1 MFELRPYQKKFIDDI
16 RQSFARGNRRVCGVM
31 PCGAG
36 KTLATADMTKKSA
49 AKGKRVVFMVHRKEL
64 IEQTSKTFSAM
75 GIKHGIVS
83 SQVEP
88 AYELPVQIASVQTLK
103 NRLDKIAAPDFL
115 IVDECHHIE
124 AETYKTIVKQWDCHL
139 LGLTATPIRM
149 GGKTLHDSFDALV
162 IGPSINELI
171 AHSYLA
177 DYEYFASTDANL
189 DGLQI
194 RAGEYTNESMSRT
207 LDRMEVIGDVVQS
220 YITHAL
226 GRKAI
231 CYCINVEHSGHIAD
245 TFNARGVRAAH
256 LDGNF
261 YSVERAD
268 IIDRFRRGEIDV
280 LCNVELFGEGFD
292 VPDMDCVILARPTK
306 SLTLFIQQA
315 MRPLRVDPLNPDKKA
330 IILDHVKNFERF
342 GALMKNRQWSLDE
355 NPIEEPEEAPTK
367 LCPNCFEEIALG
379 ARVCPEC
386 GYEFDFEDIK
396 QSAGKMVKIYASDE
410 KLTPLVKYFRSVGY
424 SRGYKRGW
432 AAFKALEY
440 ARNIDDCYEI
450 ANFFGYKKGWGFH
463 KWRDIEKYR
472 SNPYRR
478 QLSLPSLVEP
488 RA

>member
-1 MFELRPYQKKFIDDI
+1 MFELRPYQKDFIADI
-16 RQSFARGNRRVCGVM
+16 RNAFREGHKRVCGVM

-64 IEQTSKTFSAM
+64 IEQTSKTFTAM
-75 GIKHGIVS
+75 DIEHGIIS
-83 SQVEP
+83 SQVQP
-88 AYELPVQIASVQTLK
+88 DYDLPVQIASVQTLI
-103 NRLDKIAAPDFL
+103 NRLDKIASPDFL

-171 AHSYLA
+171 EQGYLA
-177 DYEYFASTDANL
+177 DCEYFASTATNL
-189 DGLQI
+189 DDLKI

-220 YITHAL
+220 YINHAL
-226 GRKAI
+226 GRKTI
-231 CYCINVEHSGHIAD
+231 CYCINVEHSVHLAD
-245 TFNARGVRAAH
+245 TFNDRGVRAAH
-256 LDGNF
+256 LDGNT
-261 YSVERAD
+261 YSTERAD
-268 IIDRFRRGEIDV
+268 IIEQFRRGEIDV

-315 MRPLRVDPLNPDKKA
+315 MRPLRPDPSNPDKKA

-342 GALMKNRQWSLDE
+342 GALTKNRQWSLDE
-355 NPIEEPEEAPTK
+355 NPITEPEEAPTK
-367 LCPNCFEEIALG
+367 LCPNCFEEIPLG
-379 ARVCPEC
+379 ARECPEC
-386 GYEFDFEDIK
+386 GYKFDFEDIK
-396 QSAGKMVKIYASDE
+396 QGDGKMIKIYASDE
-410 KLTPLVKYFRSVGY
+410 KLTPLIKYFRSVERR
-424 SRGYKRGW
+424 RGYKKGW
-432 AAFKALEY
+432 AAFKSLEY

-450 ANFFGYKKGWGFH
+450 AAVCEYKKGWGFH

-472 SNPYRR
+472 SNPHNR
-478 QLSLPSLVEP
+478 QLILPTLVEP
-488 RA
+488 GA